1 MNVSMGENLL
11 TISKDTNNLNMKV
24 VRWWKHKTED
34 AEKAVRSE
42 KDVVN
47 ENVI

>member
-1 MNVSMGENLL
+1 MRENFS
-11 TISKDTNNLNMKV
+11 TISKDTNSLNMKV
-24 VRWWKHKTED
+24 VRWWKHNTED
-34 AEKAVRSE
+34 VEKAVRNG